1 MGSGKE
7 RENLWL
13 GWGLNPR
20 PSHEITIG
28 HFRVHLILHFK
39 ARLSAKSLLWKSV
52 FIHMEIATNNHN
64 KNFALRLA
72 LKERLRATRKWP
84 IARPTELQRRPEQ
97 VVGIEIA
104 TPLLLTI
111 LSISS
116 ATLFGVS
123 LLLGQGLGL
132 VANLLKNYRTV
143 ESRVLVQL

>member
-1 MGSGKE
+1 
-7 RENLWL
+7 
-13 GWGLNPR
+13 
-20 PSHEITIG
+20 
-28 HFRVHLILHFK
+28 
-39 ARLSAKSLLWKSV
+39 
-52 FIHMEIATNNHN
+52 MEIATNNHN

-97 VVGIEIA
+97 AVGIEIA

-123 LLLGQGLGL
+123 LFLGQGLGL